1 MANTT
6 SPLIQSDASISG
18 NIQKAKVV
26 SRKKGHS
33 DLDLSLKL
41 HPIRKDL
48 NILKDDNAIKNA
60 VKNLLIS
67 NAFERPFQPELGAN
81 LRGLLFE
88 PADAIT
94 KIAIKQNILDVI
106 NNHEPRVKTLSIRIN
121 DLADQNT
128 YRITVEFLIKEYD
141 TQTSV
146 EILLRRLR

>member
-1 MANTT
+1 MANTN

-141 TQTSV
+141 TQNNV

>member
-1 MANTT
+1 MANTN

-18 NIQKAKVV
+18 DIQKARIV

-48 NILKDDNAIKNA
+48 NVLKDDNAIKNA

-106 NNHEPRVKTLSIRIN
+106 NNHEPRVKTLSIGIN
-121 DLADQNT
+121 DLSDQNA
-128 YRITVEFLIKEYD
+128 YRITVRFLIKEYD
-141 TQTSV
+141 AQDSV

>member
-6 SPLIQSDASISG
+6 SPLLQSDASISG

-48 NILKDDNAIKNA
+48 NVLKDDNAIKNA

-94 KIAIKQNILDVI
+94 RIAIKQNIIDVI

-121 DLADQNT
+121 DLSDQNA
-128 YRITVEFLIKEYD
+128 YRITVQFLIKEYD
-141 TQTSV
+141 AQDSV